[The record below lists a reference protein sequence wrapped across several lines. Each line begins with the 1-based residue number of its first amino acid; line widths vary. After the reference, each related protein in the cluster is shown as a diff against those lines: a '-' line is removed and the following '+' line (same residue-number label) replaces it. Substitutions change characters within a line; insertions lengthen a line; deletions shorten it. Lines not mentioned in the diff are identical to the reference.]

1 MRNIFSNIMK
11 QTDGATAVEFA
22 IISVPLFT
30 MVFGGMEILYE
41 QYVISQLQGAMTE
54 ATRKATVET
63 PSLGATGTTA
73 QKIQAV
79 LQEKVQDIAPH
90 ATVNVVAKNYS
101 NFSGIGKPE
110 KIITDV
116 KANGKY
122 DALDG
127 DCFEDSN
134 FNGSY
139 DVDRGSSGTGSG
151 NDVVVYVANLQMER
165 IFPVHFIA
173 GMDKTFTASR
183 ETIFR
188 NQPYANQ
195 KTPPT
200 LCGK

>member
-1 MRNIFSNIMK
+1 MKKIFKNLIK

-22 IISVPLFT
+22 IISIPLFT
-30 MVFGGMEILYE
+30 MVFGGMEISYE
-41 QYVISQLQGAMTE
+41 QYVVSQLQGAMTE
-54 ATRKATVET
+54 ATRMATVET
-63 PSLGATGTTA
+63 TSLGGTGTTA
-73 QKIQAV
+73 QKIQSV
-79 LQEKVQDIAPH
+79 LQEKVRQVAPQ
-90 ATVNVVAKNYS
+90 ATVTVQAKSYS
-101 NFSGIGKPE
+101 NYSGIGKPE

-116 KANGKY
+116 KMNGKY

-151 NDVVVYVANLQMER
+151 NDVVVYQANLQMKR
-165 IFPVHFIA
+165 VFPVHYIA
-173 GMDKTFTASR
+173 GLGEDFTVTR